1 MTDTVSAELRL
12 KFKLPNQSGAGEIA
26 DPGIIYADAKA
37 HGGLCC
43 SLARLFWP
51 TLGLALAHAFL
62 GGCGL
67 VDQTLLEGDYAVV
80 TKQVWCMESKEAL
93 SELQDR
99 AFRGSYEEM
108 TRTYS
113 RKGLATLELGDQ
125 VRVVDRRFGGAVKV
139 RSASDQEC
147 WTVPNALQK
156 IGLAKQSKSRESE
169 TVSCRCAHPK
179 WCYMH
184 DYPH

>member
-1 MTDTVSAELRL
+1 M
-12 KFKLPNQSGAGEIA
+12 
-26 DPGIIYADAKA
+26 
-37 HGGLCC
+37 
-43 SLARLFWP
+43 
-51 TLGLALAHAFL
+51 
-62 GGCGL
+62 

-99 AFRGSYEEM
+99 AVRGSYEEM

-179 WCYMH
+179 WCYIH